1 MMLSMWEMM
10 LFSEVEKRTA
20 DSAPVKIV
28 HEILTEVEAPPFLG
42 IKNTVL
48 HHCFTHLRA
57 TVSPQYSIDRVRNI
71 RVYI

>member
-28 HEILTEVEAPPFLG
+28 HEILTEDEAPPFLG

-48 HHCFTHLRA
+48 HHCFTHLRP
-57 TVSPQYSIDRVRNI
+57 TVSPQYSIDGVHL
-71 RVYI
+71 